1 MEQMQLLEQVGYQT
15 QFKLQQMELTQFGL
29 RLLTHQL
36 EWLLSQN
43 SLEQMGKEFMLE
55 MQINYKLLLVD
66 HIPS

>member
-1 MEQMQLLEQVGYQT
+1 MEQMQLSEQVGYQT

>member
-1 MEQMQLLEQVGYQT
+1 MEQMQLSEQVGYQT

-29 RLLTHQL
+29 KLRMHQL
-36 EWLLSQN
+36 EWLLSQKL
-43 SLEQMGKEFMLE
+43 LEVMLKEFMLE